1 MCNGKTSQAGLEREY
16 EIRLR
21 LQKQQQEHERLRELE
36 RQQRYNE
43 GLLYGHGLPPLYNR
57 R

>member
-1 MCNGKTSQAGLEREY
+1 MCNGKTSQADLEREY